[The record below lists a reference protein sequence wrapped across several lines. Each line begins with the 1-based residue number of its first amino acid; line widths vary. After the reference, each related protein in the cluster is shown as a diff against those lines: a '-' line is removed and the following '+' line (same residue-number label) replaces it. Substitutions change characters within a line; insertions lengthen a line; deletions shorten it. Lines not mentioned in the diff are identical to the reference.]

1 MVSLIVAHAR
11 QFVIGYNGDMP
22 WHLPN
27 DLKHVK
33 TLTTGQTIVMG
44 RKTFDTLKKALPNR
58 KNVVLTSNTSYEKPD
73 ATVIHN
79 IEDIK
84 SLEGEVFIF
93 GGATIYEQTMH
104 LVNTMYIT
112 YIDEHF
118 GGDTFFPEYD
128 LSDWDIVE
136 KVSGQV
142 DDKNKY
148 PHTFYKLVR
157 RS

>member
-44 RKTFDTLKKALPNR
+44 RKTFDTVKKALPNR

-84 SLEGEVFIF
+84 TREDEVFLF
-93 GGATIYEQTMH
+93 GEATISELTMH
-104 LVNTMYIT
+104 LVDTMYIT
-112 YIDEHF
+112 YIAEHF
-118 GGDTFFPEYD
+118 GRDTFFPEYV

-136 KVSGQV
+136 KVYGQ
-142 DDKNKY
+142 D
-148 PHTFYKLVR
+148 
-157 RS
+157 